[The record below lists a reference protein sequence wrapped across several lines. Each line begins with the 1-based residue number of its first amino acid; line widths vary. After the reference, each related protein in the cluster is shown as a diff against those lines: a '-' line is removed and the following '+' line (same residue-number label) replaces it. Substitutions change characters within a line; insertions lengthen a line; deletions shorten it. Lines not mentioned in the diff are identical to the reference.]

1 MLFSTTLLAVQTLA
15 GTLVLAVLTLG
26 VSMVIGALSGGA
38 DHVAML
44 ALCSVLAAML
54 ALAVAP
60 GILERS
66 WRGARA
72 GSPMNDRN
80 DCWRACWRHCNGF
93 RCCA

>member
-60 GILERS
+60 VS
-66 WRGARA
+66 WKDRGAAARA
-72 GSPMNDRN
+72 
-80 DCWRACWRHCNGF
+80 RA
-93 RCCA
+93 AP